1 MSNPPASPAAA
12 AASSPTPVQMMA
24 EINRLRMV
32 EQQGQRERAALQA
45 QLEAT
50 QQLSSASSSGA
61 SSSQALV
68 VNKPSAHLSGIKLPQ
83 PDKFKGDI
91 GADCD
96 RWIRSLERY
105 YELLGVDV
113 ADPRRVSVAVLHF
126 TDNAELWW
134 ENLGSQGRAAAS
146 ASWETFVHTLL
157 SRFRPV
163 LQAEFARNRLFA
175 VKQAPSESV
184 SSLVHRFLRELGP
197 IEQEMHT
204 KDQIH
209 HFRAALKDRRIV
221 YKLHE
226 TKPTTLADAIQVA
239 TNWEAQFASA
249 GSVGA
254 APFMRTGHGT
264 FGSSFVP
271 RASSSSSSSGSVPME
286 ISQLEQAMFEEGPT
300 LEYATSS
307 APGPN
312 VATTKEP
319 TTAEVMKQLVEM
331 QKSFIAVMSSQRG
344 PSNPANRRG
353 APLDKKRGQFVQG
366 LDPALVQDRLRKGLC
381 IKCGEKGHMK
391 NECPNGVQA
400 KSLKD

>member
-1 MSNPPASPAAA
+1 MSNPPSTPP

-24 EINRLRMV
+24 EINRLRIV

-45 QLEAT
+45 QLEAA
-50 QQLSSASSSGA
+50 QQLSSASSSV
-61 SSSQALV
+61 SSSQVHAGHR
-68 VNKPSAHLSGIKLPQ
+68 PGAQLSGLKLPQ

-105 YELLGVDV
+105 YEFLGVE
-113 ADPRRVSVAVLHF
+113 ASDPRRVSLAVLHF
-126 TDNAELWW
+126 ADNAELWW

-146 ASWETFVHTLL
+146 VSWETFVQTLL

-175 VKQAPSESV
+175 VQQAPSESV

-226 TKPTTLADAIQVA
+226 TKPSSLAEAIQVA

-249 GSVGA
+249 GSGSRAVSLL
-254 APFMRTGHGT
+254 RTGN
-264 FGSSFVP
+264 SSYNP
-271 RASSSSSSSGSVPME
+271 SMASRGSSSSSSSGSVPME
-286 ISQLEQAMFEEGPT
+286 ISQLEQLAMLDESAMVEQTVGGAPAFAA
-300 LEYATSS
+300 AT
-307 APGPN
+307 
-312 VATTKEP
+312 EP
-319 TTAEVMKQLVEM
+319 TTTEVMKQLVEM
-331 QKSFIAVMSSQRG
+331 QKSFIAVMSSQRS
-344 PSNPANRRG
+344 SNQATSHRDSR
-353 APLDKKRGQFVQG
+353 KKKGQFVQG
-366 LDPALVQDRLRKGLC
+366 LDPALVQDRLRRGLC

-391 NECPNGVQA
+391 NECTNGVQVMI
-400 KSLKD
+400 KPLKE

>member
-1 MSNPPASPAAA
+1 MSNPPSTPP

-45 QLEAT
+45 QLEAA
-50 QQLSSASSSGA
+50 QQLSSASM
-61 SSSQALV
+61 SSSAST
-68 VNKPSAHLSGIKLPQ
+68 SASQTGAAMGSRPGAQLSGLKLPQ

-91 GADCD
+91 GTDCD

-105 YELLGVDV
+105 YEFLGVD
-113 ADPRRVSVAVLHF
+113 ASDPRRVSVAVLHF
-126 TDNAELWW
+126 SDNAELWW

-146 ASWETFVHTLL
+146 ATWETFVQTLL

-226 TKPTTLADAIQVA
+226 TKPSSLAEAIQVA

-249 GSVGA
+249 GGA
-254 APFMRTGHGT
+254 GSSTMPFMRTGHSGY
-264 FGSSFVP
+264 GSSMVP
-271 RASSSSSSSGSVPME
+271 RVSSSSSSSSVPME
-286 ISQLEQAMFEEGPT
+286 ISQLEQAMFDDSAMAHTPES
-300 LEYATSS
+300 AS
-307 APGPN
+307 AP
-312 VATTKEP
+312 AAALKELSTT
-319 TTAEVMKQLVEM
+319 EVMKQLVEM
-331 QKSFIAVMSSQRG
+331 QKSFIAVMSQRG
-344 PSNPANRRG
+344 GNQG
-353 APLDKKRGQFVQG
+353 APRRDLSKKRGQFVQG
-366 LDPALVQDRLRKGLC
+366 LDPALVQDRLRKGQC

-391 NECPNGVQA
+391 NECTNGVQS
-400 KSLKD
+400 KPLKE

>member
-1 MSNPPASPAAA
+1 MSNPLSTPS

-45 QLEAT
+45 QLEAA
-50 QQLSSASSSGA
+50 QQLSSASSSDSSPQVSAPTGVRPGA
-61 SSSQALV
+61 Q
-68 VNKPSAHLSGIKLPQ
+68 LSGLKLPQ

-105 YELLGVDV
+105 YDFLGVD
-113 ADPRRVSVAVLHF
+113 ASDPRRVSVAVLHF
-126 TDNAELWW
+126 SDNAELWW
-134 ENLGSQGRAAAS
+134 ENLGTQGRAAAS
-146 ASWETFVHTLL
+146 ASWETFVQALL

-163 LQAEFARNRLFA
+163 LQAEFARTRLFA

-184 SSLVHRFLRELGP
+184 SSLVYRFLRELGP

-226 TKPTTLADAIQVA
+226 TKPSSLAEAIQAA

-249 GSVGA
+249 GSALSGA
-254 APFMRTGHGT
+254 APFLRTGHSGY
-264 FGSSFVP
+264 GSSLAP

-286 ISQLEQAMFEEGPT
+286 ISQLEQAMFDDGAMVQEP
-300 LEYATSS
+300 TSS
-307 APGPN
+307 SA
-312 VATTKEP
+312 AALKEP
-319 TTAEVMKQLVEM
+319 TTTEVMKQLVEM

-344 PSNPANRRG
+344 ANQG
-353 APLDKKRGQFVQG
+353 APRWDPSIAKKRGQFVPG
-366 LDPALVQDRLRKGLC
+366 LDPALVQNRLRRGLC

-391 NECPNGVQA
+391 NECTNGVQV
-400 KSLKD
+400 KPLKE